1 MWDADGGEA
10 ARCYAEKPYGHYK
23 EEVYPLFAGILDG
36 LGDGVRV
43 LDVGAG
49 PGHMAFEFYKARPG
63 SQLRFALLSFAEVMS
78 PKGRTRRN
86 AGCAETTRIGCM
98 TGSAASA
105 SDVWGAGL

>member
-1 MWDADGGEA
+1 MRDDTRKWIAL
-10 ARCYAEKPYGHYK
+10 AEYDL
-23 EEVYPLFAGILDG
+23 VTA
-36 LGDGVRV
+36 
-43 LDVGAG
+43 
-49 PGHMAFEFYKARPG
+49 GHMFETGRYVYVIFMCHLALEK
-63 SQLRFALLSFAEVMS
+63 LLLSFAEVMS